1 MCSSDL
7 QHVGIRAFR
16 RYLSISVLPV
26 PRMARVPP
34 LIDSYPEG
42 AVDTCTG
49 LDVRGGVH
57 LTRDTDTAYEMST
70 AAPPTDIQKPPLVPV
85 SFVRASRL
93 GSHESDLDGYR
104 NSSPERD
111 KVLGGLKGHLN
122 PHGKHP
128 LRGRLGLEGLH
139 PVQRQLLTVRG
150 VCPA

>member
-1 MCSSDL
+1 
-7 QHVGIRAFR
+7 
-16 RYLSISVLPV
+16 
-26 PRMARVPP
+26 MARVPP

-70 AAPPTDIQKPPLVPV
+70 AAPPTDFQKPLLVPV

-93 GSHESDLDGYR
+93 SSRPDLDGYR

-111 KVLGGLKGHLN
+111 WVLGGLKGHLN

-128 LRGRLGLEGLH
+128 LRGRLGLEGLYL
-139 PVQRQLLTVRG
+139 VQRRLLTVRG